1 MQRLVYIQK
10 LCCFAT
16 HPLQSVDTTGTDV
29 QTRDYHTQEYK
40 KKASEKSDPSRFLSN
55 LHPSILMCFHPLR
68 LKSTIYH
75 FKLGQPRFC
84 DVYELKGLLLPSAN
98 RARNK

>member
-16 HPLQSVDTTGTDV
+16 HPLQSVVETDTQWGLMCKHVIITHRNTKINVING
-29 QTRDYHTQEYK
+29 E
-40 KKASEKSDPSRFLSN
+40 ASEKSDSSCFLSN

-68 LKSTIYH
+68 LKSTI
-75 FKLGQPRFC
+75 
-84 DVYELKGLLLPSAN
+84 
-98 RARNK
+98 